1 MSSAVRIGWIL
12 ALGLCLLG
20 CPLAPLGNYHTPEP
34 LGEGNH
40 CFGLAGTAAPIFT
53 MNALSKSRGAFVT
66 GGADVW
72 FEHGLKKNRDMRYRF
87 TFIPG
92 GELLD
97 SPDWVNFLIG
107 LSFEYKSSN
116 RSGSAA
122 FLTGLS
128 ALLLVDT
135 DDPDHLFPLFSPF
148 FGGVFGIG
156 EPGGIRL
163 LLTPRMNIA
172 FVPFAGLQ
180 AGFSVG
186 LDLPV
191 GGTFTVRPEA
201 GINIGFLTLLGDEE
215 NEWAIPIWGGFG
227 MAMIF

>member
-1 MSSAVRIGWIL
+1 MLVL
-12 ALGLCLLG
+12 LVCLTG

-34 LGEGNH
+34 LGKGNH
-40 CFGLAGTAAPIFT
+40 RFGLAGTAAPMFT
-53 MNALSKSRGAFVT
+53 GNALNDSQETFVA

-72 FEHGLKKNRDMRYRF
+72 IEHGFEKNRDMRYRV
-87 TFIPG
+87 TFISS

-97 SPDWVNFLIG
+97 SPDWVTFLIG
-107 LSFEYKSSN
+107 LSVEHKSSN
-116 RSGSAA
+116 KSGSAA
-122 FLTGLS
+122 FIGGFS

-135 DDPDHLFPLFSPF
+135 GDPDHLIPLFSPF
-148 FGGVFGIG
+148 IAGVFGLG
-156 EPGGIRL
+156 DPGGIRL

-172 FVPFAGLQ
+172 FVPLTGLQ

-191 GGTFTVRPEA
+191 GRRFTFRPEA
-201 GINIGFLTLLGDEE
+201 GINIGLLTLLSQEHAG
-215 NEWAIPIWGGFG
+215 WAIPIWGGFG